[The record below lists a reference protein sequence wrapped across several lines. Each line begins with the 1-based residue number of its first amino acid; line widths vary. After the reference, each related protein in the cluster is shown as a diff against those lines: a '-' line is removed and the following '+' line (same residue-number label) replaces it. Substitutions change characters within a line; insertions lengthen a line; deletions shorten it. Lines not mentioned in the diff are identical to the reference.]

1 MKKTIIVA
9 HTLFALL
16 LSANVMADDVK
27 PAVDLDKR
35 GDRIEERL
43 DNKGDRIENR
53 LDNKGDRIEER
64 LDNKG
69 DRIENRMDKR
79 ADVAEANGHEKR
91 AEHLRN

>member
-1 MKKTIIVA
+1 MKRTLILT

-16 LSANVMADDVK
+16 VSAQVMADDTK

-43 DNKGDRIENR
+43 DNRGDRR
-53 LDNKGDRIEER
+53 EER

-69 DRIENRMDKR
+69 DRINNRLDKR
-79 ADVAEANGHEKR
+79 ANKR
-91 AEHLRN
+91 SKRIN